1 MRSLIADQRGAIAFE
16 VPAIWM
22 LLMLSVLLPLA
33 DVAVASMKFIAAKQA
48 LRNYGQYLQY
58 NPPPDVTNLN
68 SGSWLSTAQSKKSF
82 DARFTITDPQVLCNG
97 ISCTDP
103 TVVPKSYSY
112 STTVT
117 LTPIVPLITRPLL
130 CTSTNNDPCTF
141 TMSYSERFQ

>member
-16 VPAIWM
+16 VPLVWL
-22 LLMLSVLLPLA
+22 LLMFSVLLPLG
-33 DVAVASMKFIAAKQA
+33 DVAVASLKFIAAKQA

-68 SGSWLSTAQSKKSF
+68 SGSWMSTAQSKKAF

-97 ISCTDP
+97 SSCTDP
-103 TVVPKSYSY
+103 AVVPKYYFY

-117 LTPIVPLITRPLL
+117 LAPIAPGMRSLL
-130 CTSTNNDPCTF
+130 CISGVGDGCTF